1 MYIEKCMTKF
11 LKIRKY
17 LIEPYRCFNCL
28 FCWPFFLSLAS
39 NSPWGLKRTPKSSL
53 SSSYHTFC
61 FSIDTEVVL
70 WRLSLTDSFS
80 RKSCS
85 IVPNFPPTY
94 VRKRLLFDHQI
105 RFAHFLKRLK
115 VRVFLLQW
123 LWSLNS
129 LLRGTI
135 LSLVYVRLVPAVPAI
150 EKWL

>member
-1 MYIEKCMTKF
+1 MYD
-11 LKIRKY
+11 KILANMKKS
-17 LIEPYRCFNCL
+17 NWTVSL
-28 FCWPFFLSLAS
+28 FQLSVLLSFFLSLAS
-39 NSPWGLKRTPKSSL
+39 NSPWGLSRTPKRSL

-85 IVPNFPPTY
+85 IVPIFPLLTY
-94 VRKRLLFDHQI
+94 ERGCFFNHQI

-135 LSLVYVRLVPAVPAI
+135 LSLMNVRLVPAI